1 MKQWIIILLIG
12 VIVYGL
18 GCKAKVVKGES
29 GQSEKVLQPINPNGD
44 SELALLMR
52 EMYDESE
59 RIKQEI
65 AAGRKPTVNFDY
77 KKVLTA
83 EGTEPEKVASD
94 TYHAFAQAYVGL
106 MNALEEATADQAP
119 AIFLNMVD
127 NCMDCHTALCP
138 GPRVRIKKLYSMN

>member
-1 MKQWIIILLIG
+1 MNKWIIFLVIG
-12 VIVYGL
+12 MVIYSL
-18 GCKAKVVKGES
+18 GCQENGNGGGDAQEGKVVEP
-29 GQSEKVLQPINPNGD
+29 VNPNGD

-52 EMYDESE
+52 EMYEESE

-65 AAGRKPTVNFDY
+65 AEGRKPTVNFDY
-77 KKVLTA
+77 QKVLTA
-83 EGTEPEKVASD
+83 EGTEPDKVASD

-106 MNALEEATADQAP
+106 MNALEAATAEQAP

-138 GPRVRIKKLYSMN
+138 GPRVRIKKLYSMK

>member
-18 GCKAKVVKGES
+18 GCQAKVVEGES